1 MILAGGTRRSIGA
14 TSRSDRSALVQPKI
28 IWRIVHSI
36 RADRPLHK
44 NLDNRTVRWASAD
57 CPLFKCQP
65 NSVSEG
71 SVKFSLVAGDSTVTL
86 HGNLMK
92 SYDPNFRLQ
101 RSLGLNSLPHR
112 LLWDKAQNTTKNMM
126 HARPTLKFIFI
137 FLEKLEIS
145 HACTTL
151 GAFRL
156 WYQLWQNRQIKKSN

>member
-1 MILAGGTRRSIGA
+1 MLAGRAR
-14 TSRSDRSALVQPKI
+14 RSDRLSSIGLTRLPWFCRKMYGGPSGVLGRTIRFTRIQLTRPSAEL
-28 IWRIVHSI
+28 
-36 RADRPLHK
+36 L
-44 NLDNRTVRWASAD
+44 RTVR
-57 CPLFKCQP
+57 FTKCQP

-92 SYDPNFRLQ
+92 SYDPNFCLQ

-156 WYQLWQNRQIKKSN
+156 